1 MSDDADD
8 AGPVVELGE
17 KTPVEGAP
25 LARVTAR
32 LHWPIEKSEIDR
44 HEGEST
50 IRTPAGPRTVSAILE
65 EIDETYFQRRQEFES
80 HVRDAIGTGPVDAD
94 DGPDETV
101 TGTDDGDDA
110 DVEVVTGEDDT
121 DASAG
126 DVADESDDTDT
137 ETDE

>member
-50 IRTPAGPRTVSAILE
+50 IRTPVGPQTLSAVLE
-65 EIDETYFQRRQEFES
+65 DIDETYFQRRQEFES
-80 HVRDAIGTGPVDAD
+80 HVRDVIGTGPVDA
-94 DGPDETV
+94 
-101 TGTDDGDDA
+101 TDDSAAEDAAGDEDEF
-110 DVEVVTGEDDT
+110 EVVTADDSDDASADAVAVDDT
-121 DASAG
+121 DA
-126 DVADESDDTDT
+126 